1 MLRSRPFAVPRLGY
15 RARIEDN
22 AFNLFLHSR
31 KSWLKWKSVEA
42 ERGSP
47 SLTRTTQAKKIMD
60 ILRWSTH
67 EDNLKTKCG
76 FRLTIHLGYLPANT
90 QAWNISRLE
99 FIHHCCWPTPYV
111 QPLPLEDRQTSPKDQ
126 SCVPLLPLSDKKV
139 RPGICQGATC
149 LKTSTI
155 FPPSAL
161 PQYQK
166 CWVNFL
172 QVFMESSSLPRTL
185 CSLGKSPVALAL
197 QIRPDFPV

>member
-67 EDNLKTKCG
+67 EDNLKTKRG

-99 FIHHCCWPTPYV
+99 FIHHCCWPIPCV
-111 QPLPLEDRQTSPKDQ
+111 QPLPRKTDKPAPKIRAASLCCLSQTKRWGQESARELPVWK
-126 SCVPLLPLSDKKV
+126 LPLFF
-139 RPGICQGATC
+139 
-149 LKTSTI
+149 LLLLYLSTRN
-155 FPPSAL
+155 A
-161 PQYQK
+161 
-166 CWVNFL
+166 
-172 QVFMESSSLPRTL
+172 E
-185 CSLGKSPVALAL
+185 
-197 QIRPDFPV
+197 